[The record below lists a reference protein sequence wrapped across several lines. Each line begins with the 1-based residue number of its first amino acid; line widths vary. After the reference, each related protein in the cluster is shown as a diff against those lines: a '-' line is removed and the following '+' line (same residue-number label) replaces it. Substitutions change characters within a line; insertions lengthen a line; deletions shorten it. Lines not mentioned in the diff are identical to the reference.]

1 MLISPALFLSWA
13 SRLSRCFLSV
23 DCLWPLVQGM
33 LSPAISPR
41 CINNNSNYSH
51 SNQSVAP
58 ASRGLSREQIDRHL
72 KSHIDCVAKKNTHT
86 HTNTLLDGSEGDGRT
101 DSEFRRENRCEWVR
115 LVEKT
120 SEIVSGQPFM
130 GVLLFHYWQVLI
142 PEYMHEQEAYSEE
155 VLFCLVF
162 QKQMIL
168 SNWQATT
175 EKLCRHSRLNAY
187 KELPSKQWWCG
198 GVLKWGKVF
207 FHFFLYINQM

>member
-86 HTNTLLDGSEGDGRT
+86 HTQTHSWMGLRGMGGQ
-101 DSEFRRENRCEWVR
+101 
-115 LVEKT
+115 
-120 SEIVSGQPFM
+120 IVSLGGKIDVNEYGWLRKQVKLWVVNPLWASCCFIIDKFWFLNTCTSRRHIQKKFYFVWFSRNKWFFLIDRLQQKSSVGTADSM
-130 GVLLFHYWQVLI
+130 LTRNYLLN
-142 PEYMHEQEAYSEE
+142 S
-155 VLFCLVF
+155 
-162 QKQMIL
+162 
-168 SNWQATT
+168 
-175 EKLCRHSRLNAY
+175 
-187 KELPSKQWWCG
+187 G
-198 GVLKWGKVF
+198 GVVVF
-207 FHFFLYINQM
+207 

>member
-1 MLISPALFLSWA
+1 MIEHTSNMLSSVFIYYCVFAYCEFPCVPVLISPALFLSWA

-86 HTNTLLDGSEGDGRT
+86 QTHSRMGLRGEGRT

-120 SEIVSGQPFM
+120 SGIVSGQPFM
-130 GVLLFHYWQVLI
+130 GVLLFHYWQALI
-142 PEYMHEQEAYSEE
+142 PEYLHEQEAYSEE

-175 EKLCRHSRLNAY
+175 EKAQQAQCL
-187 KELPSKQWWCG
+187 QG
-198 GVLKWGKVF
+198 TTF
-207 FHFFLYINQM
+207 